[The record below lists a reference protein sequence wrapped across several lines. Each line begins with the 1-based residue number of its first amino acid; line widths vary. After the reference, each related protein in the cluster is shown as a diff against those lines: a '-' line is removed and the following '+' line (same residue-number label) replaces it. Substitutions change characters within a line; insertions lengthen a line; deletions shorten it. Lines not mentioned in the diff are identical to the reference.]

1 MVMES
6 KLKLNEGETLN
17 LKNHRMKGSLQETDI
32 WSYDILNKNGETVG
46 TVVHTDHTA
55 IKGFLRTQSVEQRDI
70 SGKVMVYLSW
80 SGD

>member
-1 MVMES
+1 MES
-6 KLKLNEGETLN
+6 KLNLNEGDTL
-17 LKNHRMKGSLQETDI
+17 KQTNHRMKGSLQEIDI

-55 IKGFLRTQSVEQRDI
+55 IKGFGRTQSVEQKDI
-70 SGKVMVYLSW
+70 SGKVIVYLPW